1 MTYFPFC
8 PDSITFDLFAKF
20 TSAHF
25 ASNFRVVSAKQRS
38 FALAVDVVFKKFL
51 GELSSRSFQ
60 NVLI

>member
-38 FALAVDVVFKKFL
+38 FALAVDVVLKKFL
-51 GELSSRSFQ
+51 GKSSCRNFQ
-60 NVLI
+60 SVII